1 MCLILL
7 AVAASDEYPLIIAAN
22 RDEFFERPT
31 QSADFWPGT
40 GLLAG
45 KDLRQGG
52 SWFGVS
58 RQGRLAMVT
67 NVRTP
72 AVETSSLSRGHL
84 VRDFLLSGTSAASFI
99 AGVVEPPERYPGFNL
114 ILGSLE
120 SLYFAS
126 NRSTGCGGVI
136 PSGIHGLSNASLDTP
151 WPKVERGRTELKK
164 LLDSGRQDVIG
175 GLFALLQDRTLASD
189 AELPETGVSLE
200 WERVLSARFIHSRDY
215 GTRASTL
222 LLVDRQRQAR
232 FIEQSYTADGSCGD
246 ERRFTL
252 QF

>member
-45 KDLRQGG
+45 QDLHQGG

-58 RQGRLAMVT
+58 LQGRLAMVT

-114 ILGSLE
+114 ILGDIE
-120 SLYFAS
+120 RLYFAS
-126 NRSTGCGGVI
+126 NRSARRGVI
-136 PSGIHGLSNASLDTP
+136 PRGIHGLSNASLDTP
-151 WPKVERGRTELKK
+151 WPKVERGRAALER
-164 LLDSGRQDVIG
+164 LLGSGQQDLLG
-175 GLFALLQDRTLASD
+175 GLFELLQDRTLAAD
-189 AELPETGVSLE
+189 EDLPVTGVSLE
-200 WERVLSARFIHSRDY
+200 WERILSAGFIRSQDY

-232 FIEQSYTADGSCGD
+232 FVERSFTADGWCGD
-246 ERRFTL
+246 EREYTL